1 MKIEYITGN
10 LLTSDELNIAHQ
22 VNPHGVMGAGI
33 AAQIKEAYPLC
44 YSDYQ
49 DYCDYAGEPHE
60 LLGRIIV
67 YQDELTPRKIFNLFS
82 QFDVG
87 QGQRMTSYDALA
99 NIFWKLNDYD
109 LDRLAMPM
117 LGSGLAGGDWS
128 VISAI
133 IESESHNYQPV
144 VYRL

>member
-22 VNPHGVMGAGI
+22 VSVYGKRVWFDAH
-33 AAQIKEAYPLC
+33 IKDVYPFC
-44 YSDYQ
+44 YSDYRDFCQ
-49 DYCDYAGEPHE
+49 GGGEPHE
-60 LLGRIIV
+60 LLGKIFV
-67 YQDELTPRKIFNLFS
+67 YQDHLTSRKIFNLFS
-82 QFDVG
+82 QFG
-87 QGQRMTSYDALA
+87 IGRSQRMTSYDALA